1 MEKVWFTRRYYLEG
15 EEIAQGKISEHD
27 EVAQFIAGIE
37 RSEKGF
43 KRVLNRQK
51 IKQSSLF
58 MKPSPRNR

>member
-1 MEKVWFTRRYYLEG
+1 LEKVWFTRRYYFEG

-37 RSEKGF
+37 RNEKGF

-51 IKQSSLF
+51 IKQSSLL
-58 MKPSPRNR
+58 